1 MKQAPVNLTRHLKSR
16 DRKTAG
22 AHDTGPESMALSIG
36 ATG

>member
-1 MKQAPVNLTRHLKSR
+1 MKQAPVNLTRHLKSL

-22 AHDTGPESMALSIG
+22 AHDAGPEIMALSIG